1 MNTALPTE
9 NLTGRLAELRRDL
22 LDPGGPQISQ
32 IRAYRFA
39 IFHYA
44 PEAELAMRRGMKEL
58 SADLKHVGWNVVAV
72 SGIEVFLERL
82 RREARG
88 RVDRLVAS
96 ERAKFTR
103 DPLDGL
109 DYVRQWC
116 EPWLESKDGIAADI
130 AAAIEKRVVRG
141 EEDRTVAFV
150 GRLGAFYPFYRTSA
164 LLRFLDGRVSV
175 PVILLYPGVRV
186 GDRSLSFMGV
196 HSAADSDYRPHI
208 Y

>member
-1 MNTALPTE
+1 MNSVLPTE
-9 NLTGRLAELRRDL
+9 NLVGRLAELRRDL

-44 PEAELAMRRGMKEL
+44 PEDELKMRRHMKDL
-58 SADLKHVGWNVVAV
+58 SVDLKRVGWNPVPV
-72 SGIEVFLERL
+72 SGIEVFLDRL
-82 RREARG
+82 RREAG
-88 RVDRLVAS
+88 GNVERLIRT
-96 ERAKFTR
+96 ERSKFAR
-103 DPLDGL
+103 DPMDGL

-116 EPWLESKDGIAADI
+116 EPWLESKQGIAADI
-130 AAAIEKRVVRG
+130 ATAIQQRVVPG

-164 LLRFLDGRVSV
+164 LLRFLDGKVTV
-175 PVILLYPGVRV
+175 PVILLYPGIRV
-186 GDRSLSFMGV
+186 GERSLSFMGV